1 MRKIDKGAPMPSFTE
16 FVSQHHPAKW
26 ADAKDVSHLWR
37 EYILVIE
44 QYRLSGYTEEPVRL
58 VFIFRN
64 GLWESSHNPFYDK
77 YIVMG
82 SKVRGMSDNQRIV
95 TLLPTATSHN
105 NSHRPSSLSQSRR

>member
-16 FVSQHHPAKW
+16 FVSQHHPTKW

-37 EYILVIE
+37 EYILVSE

-64 GLWESSHNPFYDK
+64 
-77 YIVMG
+77 
-82 SKVRGMSDNQRIV
+82 R
-95 TLLPTATSHN
+95 
-105 NSHRPSSLSQSRR
+105 